1 MINKI
6 TDSYYFKVFK
16 YIKYVKKEIVFL
28 LIITFIRGTVNFPLP
43 NAIQMFFDDLSAS
56 NDNRFFIDIA
66 FIVFLIVT
74 GLVMGYI
81 GNIRTQKIGH
91 QLTLMIRNTL
101 LKKLLS
107 LPYKELITL
116 KTGDVVSRITG
127 DSLVFKEYI
136 MSVVIEPI
144 ISAILIVVYI
154 IILMRINLMLAL
166 ITLISLPLLSLVIMF
181 YHKKTTQASFT
192 YREKYGYLY
201 NKLIELFTSL
211 KLIKAMNFEEKHE
224 HLMNQTFETVKN
236 SGIKVETLAI
246 RSTFFNSLITGLGQL
261 TVLIIGGFLTVKG
274 NMTFAQFISF
284 YMFLQMAY
292 SPIQTITIAFASY
305 QKGIGM
311 LKRVFDVI
319 DLETENKRHMS
330 GKSFKTGD
338 IDVSNVAFAYTEDKK
353 ILDHFSCR
361 FKEKAINVIVGHS
374 GVGKT
379 TLMDLL
385 LRLYTP
391 VKGKITIGGI
401 DLSEASSESFANKIG
416 VFTQETVIFDGS
428 IAENIA
434 YYKPDSTLKEIKA
447 AAKKAHIHDYIQG
460 LENQYDTLTGER
472 GNKLSGGEK
481 ARIALARIFL
491 KEPEIIFMDEP
502 TSNID
507 QQTEEIIYDSLKR
520 LKTKSTIIMIA
531 HKKISFSIAD
541 YVIDMERNC

>member
-1 MINKI
+1 
-6 TDSYYFKVFK
+6 
-16 YIKYVKKEIVFL
+16 
-28 LIITFIRGTVNFPLP
+28 
-43 NAIQMFFDDLSAS
+43 
-56 NDNRFFIDIA
+56 
-66 FIVFLIVT
+66 
-74 GLVMGYI
+74 MGYI

-144 ISAILIVVYI
+144 ISAILIAVYI
-154 IILMRINLMLAL
+154 LILMRLNLLLAL

-181 YHKKTTQASFT
+181 YHKKTTQASFA
-192 YREKYGYLY
+192 YRENYGYLY
-201 NKLIELFTSL
+201 NKLIELFSSL

-224 HLMNQTFETVKN
+224 RLMNHTFETVKD

-274 NMTFAQFISF
+274 KMTFAQFISF

-319 DLETENKRHMS
+319 DLEAENKRHQP
-330 GKSFKTGD
+330 GKTIKTGD
-338 IDVSNVAFAYTEDKK
+338 IDISNVAFAYTEDKK

-361 FKEKAINVIVGHS
+361 FKEKAINVIIGHS

-391 VKGKITIGGI
+391 EKGKITIGGI
-401 DLSEASSESFANKIG
+401 NLSEASTESFAEKIG
-416 VFTQETVIFDGS
+416 VFTQETVIFDSS
-428 IAENIA
+428 IAENIT

-491 KEPEIIFMDEP
+491 KEPDIIFMDEP

-531 HKKISFSIAD
+531 HKKSAVSIAD